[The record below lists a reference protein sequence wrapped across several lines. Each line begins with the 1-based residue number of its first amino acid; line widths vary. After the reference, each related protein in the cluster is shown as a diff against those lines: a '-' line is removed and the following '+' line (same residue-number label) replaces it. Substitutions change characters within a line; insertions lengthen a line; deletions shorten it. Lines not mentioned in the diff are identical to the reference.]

1 MPSILHSMSAHEMGG
16 ICGPQTWIFAQVRK
30 MLGIDQ
36 FVDILEHIEVLP
48 VAEELE
54 AIRAIE

>member
-1 MPSILHSMSAHEMGG
+1 MSAHEMGG
-16 ICGPQTWIFAQVRK
+16 TLCGPQTWIFAQVRK